1 MKKLLIIFF
10 ISVIPFA
17 NFASAQWF
25 GEVRGIL
32 PFDSDGSYTW
42 RNNGVFGGETKTA
55 EEDHFGIGLGYKFPN
70 NFSVSLNYEEN
81 DTNRIINNPSDTD
94 GINYD
99 HITDDLE
106 IETYMMELGYNHAV
120 NDNFTLIGLL
130 GFGRSEH
137 EIKDEFLKAK
147 INGQNEVTSSRSRF
161 GNDTEI
167 STRIGLGGEYKTN
180 EQISVVGMFTRTDYG
195 TAQSYRTIGGGT
207 SVGQTIEEDQFILGL
222 RYNF

>member
-42 RNNGVFGGETKTA
+42 RNNGVIGGETKTA

-81 DTNRIINNPSDTD
+81 DTERKITNPTDAD

-99 HITDDLE
+99 HVIDSLE
-106 IETYMMELGYNHAV
+106 IETYMLEVAYNHPV
-120 NDNFTLIGLL
+120 NDKFSVIGLAGIGESKL
-130 GFGRSEH
+130 
-137 EIKDEFLKAK
+137 KVDENLTFRVV
-147 INGQNEVTSSRSRF
+147 GGEDQTSQNSRY
-161 GNDTEI
+161 GNETET
-167 STRIGLGGEYKTN
+167 STRIGLGGEYKAN
-180 EQISVVGMFTRTDYG
+180 EQMSIVGIFTRTDYG
-195 TAQSYRTIGGGT
+195 ESQSFLTNNNEK
-207 SVGQTIEEDQFILGL
+207 SWGQEIEEDQFVIGL